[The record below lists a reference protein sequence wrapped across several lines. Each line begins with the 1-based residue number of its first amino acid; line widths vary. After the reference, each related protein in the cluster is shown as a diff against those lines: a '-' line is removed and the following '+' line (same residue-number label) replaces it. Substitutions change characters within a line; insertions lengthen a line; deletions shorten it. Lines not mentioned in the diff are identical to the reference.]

1 MTGHAA
7 HAGVDVE
14 LHVHAEINDL
24 FDRPVEPRSPV
35 ARRTAV
41 RGDLDPLRPHR
52 DPQGVAGANPVAY
65 RDDDALVL
73 AEARQCEAADEL
85 ADVDGERVQR
95 ADEVSDER
103 RLWMLVDRTS
113 TRAHSRATAIPHPDR
128 CW

>member
-24 FDRPVEPRSPV
+24 FERPVEPRSPV
-35 ARRTAV
+35 TRRTAV
-41 RGDLDPLRPHR
+41 RGDLDPLRPRR
-52 DPQGVAGANPVAY
+52 DPQGVAGANPVAH

-103 RLWMLVDRTS
+103 RLWMLVDLARTS
-113 TRAHSRATAIPHPDR
+113 DLLDAAAIHHSDPV
-128 CW
+128 